1 MTTKIK
7 RFRAT
12 GIGHHLNFFDETVNL
27 LQAYVRDMHG
37 ILTASQ
43 TPGELGREEQQA
55 NQSFFIERLIGVEEL
70 LEVCSSTLDRAKAA
84 KE

>member
-1 MTTKIK
+1 M
-7 RFRAT
+7 
-12 GIGHHLNFFDETVNL
+12 NL

-43 TPGELGREEQQA
+43 TPGELGREERQA
-55 NQSFFIERLIGVEEL
+55 NQSLFIERLIGVEEL